1 MLTLFNPHTGNQSLE
16 DRILA
21 MTDHAVCTTVP
32 QKLRESGLFTDL
44 EVDFIVAWLVEYRA
58 QRHLAV
64 IE

>member
-1 MLTLFNPHTGNQSLE
+1 MLTLFNPQPSNRSLE

-21 MTDHAVCTTVP
+21 MNDHAVRTTVP

-58 QRHLAV
+58 QHHLAV

>member
-21 MTDHAVCTTVP
+21 MSDHAVRTIVP
-32 QKLRESGLFTDL
+32 EKLRESGLFTDL

-58 QRHLAV
+58 QHHLAV